1 MDNQIKVVI
10 LQKKSL
16 QIFLNLKSPN
26 WIIEEEAITYKNIK
40 QQEIFEFDVIM
51 PPITLQEEI
60 FQSIMLP
67 KISFL
72 QFCLF
77 IILSLQ
83 GYNSAVFA
91 YGATSSGK
99 TYTILGPESTIEQ
112 ILNNKFNIDQS
123 SGILPRSFYQIVD
136 GYQQIKQQASL
147 QQVTLKANYVEIYN
161 EQIYDLLNQQY
172 KTNNQKLDLKI
183 STIADGPK
191 LIGVREVQVES
202 VNDLMELIAFGS
214 YNRAIGATQF
224 NSRSS
229 RSHVIFTIE
238 LLVEWKDKSLRTSKI
253 QFIDLA
259 GSERLAKTVAKGQM
273 LEETKKI
280 NQSLHCLGHCIM
292 ALSSR
297 KTNKHVPYRDSKLT
311 LLLKECL
318 GGNSNTSFICAVS
331 AALEHEEK
339 TIQTLKFAQRAK
351 LILNKVKI
359 NIKLSYEQIEKQ
371 MTMLKQELSMME
383 KILTMNGIK
392 YDKQIFKEQ
401 NFQLQ
406 IDQTMNIEELTGDYR
421 KAKRRS
427 LQTSNSKSDIKE
439 QFSYRFQQYLDSE
452 NSKPQQNSSPNSKR
466 IGSRQSGGNLRK
478 QSLPC
483 SLDGSEA
490 EPDENG
496 EHYLNEA
503 QLIQALKSIS
513 ETPREL
519 SQFVNGRASQI
530 KFHTQ
535 ESQYQS
541 STTNQTTNT
550 EQLKDM
556 PKKRDSCCQVF

>member
-10 LQKKSL
+10 RFKSIL
-16 QIFLNLKSPN
+16 ATEEESSPN
-26 WIIEEEAITYKNIK
+26 WIIEEEAITYKNTK
-40 QQEIFEFDVIM
+40 QDEIFEFDVIM
-51 PPITLQEEI
+51 PPMTLQEEI
-60 FQSIMLP
+60 FQTIMLP
-67 KISFL
+67 KISF
-72 QFCLF
+72 F
-77 IILSLQ
+77 LQ

-136 GYQQIKQQASL
+136 GYQKIKQQESL

-191 LIGVREVQVES
+191 LMGVREVQVES
-202 VNDLMELIAFGS
+202 VNDLMELVAFGS

-229 RSHVIFTIE
+229 RSHVIFSIE
-238 LLVEWKDKSLRTSKI
+238 LLVEWKDKSQRTSKI

-297 KTNKHVPYRDSKLT
+297 KNNKHVPYRDSKLT

-331 AALEHEEK
+331 AAQEHEEK

-383 KILTMNGIK
+383 KILLMNVFYLTHIYFQGIK

-406 IDQTMNIEELTGDYR
+406 IDQTMNIDELTGEYR
-421 KAKRRS
+421 KSIRRS
-427 LQTSNSKSDIKE
+427 LQQSSSKSDIKE

-452 NSKPQQNSSPNSKR
+452 NLKPKQNSSPNSKR
-466 IGSRQSGGNLRK
+466 ISQRQSGGNLRK

-496 EHYLNEA
+496 DNYLNEA
-503 QLIQALKSIS
+503 QLISALKSIS

-519 SQFVNGRASQI
+519 QQFISGRGSQI
-530 KFHTQ
+530 KFQTQ

-541 STTNQTTNT
+541 TTTNQTTNT
-550 EQLKDM
+550 DQIQQQQ
-556 PKKRDSCCQVF
+556 KKRDSCCQIF

>member
-1 MDNQIKVVI
+1 MDNQIKVIIRFKSI
-10 LQKKSL
+10 LSTEEES
-16 QIFLNLKSPN
+16 SPN
-26 WIIEEEAITYKNIK
+26 WIIEEEAITYKNTK
-40 QQEIFEFDVIM
+40 QDEIFEFDVIM
-51 PPITLQEEI
+51 PPMTLQEEI
-60 FQSIMLP
+60 FQTIMLP
-67 KISFL
+67 KISF
-72 QFCLF
+72 F
-77 IILSLQ
+77 LQ

-112 ILNNKFNIDQS
+112 ILNNKFNIDSS
-123 SGILPRSFYQIVD
+123 SGILPRSFYQIVE
-136 GYQQIKQQASL
+136 GYQKIKQQESL

-183 STIADGPK
+183 SSIADGPK
-191 LIGVREVQVES
+191 LMGVREVQVES
-202 VNDLMELIAFGS
+202 VNDLMELVAFGS

-229 RSHVIFTIE
+229 RSHVIFSIE
-238 LLVEWKDKSLRTSKI
+238 LFVEWKDKSQRTSKI

-297 KTNKHVPYRDSKLT
+297 KSNKHVPYRDSKLT

-383 KILTMNGIK
+383 KILLMNGIK

-406 IDQTMNIEELTGDYR
+406 IDQAMNIDELTGEYR
-421 KAKRRS
+421 KSLRRS
-427 LQTSNSKSDIKE
+427 LQQSSSKSDIKE
-439 QFSYRFQQYLDSE
+439 QFSYRFQQYLDNE
-452 NSKPQQNSSPNSKR
+452 NLKPKQNSSPNSKR
-466 IGSRQSGGNLRK
+466 IGQRQSGGNLRK

-496 EHYLNEA
+496 DNYLNEA
-503 QLIQALKSIS
+503 QLISALKSIS

-519 SQFVNGRASQI
+519 QQFISGRGSQI
-530 KFHTQ
+530 KFQTQ

-541 STTNQTTNT
+541 TTTNQTTNT
-550 EQLKDM
+550 EQLKDQ

>member
-10 LQKKSL
+10 RFKSIL
-16 QIFLNLKSPN
+16 STEEESSPN

-67 KISFL
+67 KISF
-72 QFCLF
+72 F
-77 IILSLQ
+77 LQ

-136 GYQQIKQQASL
+136 GYQQIKQQESL

-238 LLVEWKDKSLRTSKI
+238 LLVEWKDKSQRTSKI

-519 SQFVNGRASQI
+519 SQFVNGRSSQI